1 LQSPFVDGNKRIG
14 MYVMLILLELNHIH
28 ADFTDDDIV
37 RIGLALAD
45 EQMAYGQLL
54 RFILERTR

>member
-1 LQSPFVDGNKRIG
+1 
-14 MYVMLILLELNHIH
+14 MLILLELNHIH